1 MGNIATA
8 STKKNTKVFLLGEKN
23 VTLKMFT
30 FISNIKENYPIL
42 LLALK
47 KKSKKKNNV
56 MTEGS
61 ITQWYTFTDTIET
74 GLISLVIQLFALA
87 LPMC

>member
-1 MGNIATA
+1 
-8 STKKNTKVFLLGEKN
+8 
-23 VTLKMFT
+23 
-30 FISNIKENYPIL
+30 
-42 LLALK
+42 
-47 KKSKKKNNV
+47 